1 MSNKKYKYSYNIS
14 VNANEK
20 DFLTCCKL
28 IEKGLPNITKEELLI
43 DVDGSLIQIYHYF
56 GKDKYSSLNLKYLC
70 EEVKEPSN
78 EEMENAREIF
88 KEKGLFVITDN

>member
-14 VNANEK
+14 ANANEK

-56 GKDKYSSLNLKYLC
+56 GKEIAVHDDYYVDAVYVDSNINL
-70 EEVKEPSN
+70 EEV
-78 EEMENAREIF
+78 I
-88 KEKGLFVITDN
+88 EKKSIY